1 MGNAES
7 NFKKYK
13 EETRNSNLRARESLR
28 REYENT
34 FEWDSK
40 SAGRKI
46 IGKYDPKKDSLR
58 NCKNCRKHINHHKP
72 AHMQIKMGGPK
83 QITSTMPR
91 WKCPEKQRKI
101 PGIEGVITDRGFV
114 TPKGTIGR

>member
-1 MGNAES
+1 MGN
-7 NFKKYK
+7 N
-13 EETRNSNLRARESLR
+13 NSNSRASREF
-28 REYENT
+28 ENT
-34 FEWDSK
+34 FTWDAK

-72 AHMQIKMGGPK
+72 AHIQIKMGGPK

-91 WKCPEKQRKI
+91 WKCPEKQRTI
-101 PGIEGVITDRGFV
+101 PGIEGVITDRGLV
-114 TPKGTIGR
+114 TRKGTVGR